1 MRRTDR
7 RTEQGWD
14 DEGGGGM
21 ARRTAAERIDVPET
35 ESGRRRNAAEYQL
48 HSATEAEA
56 AAEANKP
63 LSPSQ
68 KRKAERQKATSAA
81 VRLVR

>member
-1 MRRTDR
+1 MER
-7 RTEQGWD
+7 GWD

-56 AAEANKP
+56 AEAEANKP